1 MTENPIPHDR
11 LSLRYARARRGAGRI
26 QLSTTIAVVVLF
38 ALAVIAVSIGIA
50 QADTLGAMVE
60 DEAGR
65 LALLALVLVIGTT
78 GGITAT
84 MMWLTAPASRR
95 RRDIDWL

>member
-1 MTENPIPHDR
+1 MTENLTPHDR
-11 LSLRYARARRGAGRI
+11 LSLRYARARRAGRI

-60 DEAGR
+60 DETGR
-65 LALLALVLVIGTT
+65 RALFGLVLAIGST

-84 MMWLTAPASRR
+84 MMWLTAPTPRQ
-95 RRDIDWL
+95 RRDIHRI